1 MQGGRWGKELDPML
15 CGGDG
20 KMGRDAG
27 SVQDMDLVSAFIF
40 TPDIIELA

>member
-20 KMGRDAG
+20 KMWRD
-27 SVQDMDLVSAFIF
+27 VQDMELVSAFLF